1 MIGEPRSQISPRPEA
16 HEMHSHMRRVVLT
29 GVKLLLAAAIL
40 VYLVFKGRDAFAQL
54 SDKTIDWQMLVAALL
69 CTLLMAA
76 LSYLRWHILIRAL
89 GIEARLV
96 DTMRLGSLGFA
107 LNFVSPG
114 SIVGDFF
121 KAIFLA
127 HGHPSRRPEAIATVV
142 ADRVMGLLTML
153 LLASAGIITAGLL
166 NTASPNLK
174 ILYDMI
180 LVFSAGLWLVC
191 ILLVI
196 FGGLTG
202 PRVTGMTAAIPI
214 AGKTIARMLATVQ
227 VYRCEKLML
236 AAAFAVSIVMALCY
250 VTSYWLMSQGLPIQA
265 PSWEQHLVIV
275 PIAGI
280 VGAVPLTPSG
290 LGTTELAIEELYK
303 RMPGIQVMQGD
314 GTLVGI
320 GRRATD
326 IAVALIGLTF
336 YLTHRSEV
344 REVYAEAEQVL
355 ETE

>member
-1 MIGEPRSQISPRPEA
+1 MLRPKA
-16 HEMHSHMRRVVLT
+16 REMHSPTRRRILT
-29 GVKLLLAAAIL
+29 LVKLMLAAAIL
-40 VYLVFKGRDAFAQL
+40 VYLVLKGRDAFAQL
-54 SDKTIDWQMLVAALL
+54 SAKTIDWPVLVAALG
-69 CTLLMAA
+69 CTLLMAG

-96 DTMRLGSLGFA
+96 DTLRLGSLGFA

-114 SIVGDFF
+114 SIGGDFF

-127 HGHPSRRPEAIATVV
+127 HGHPNLRPEAIATVV

-153 LLASAGIITAGLL
+153 LLASAGILAAGLL
-166 NTASPNLK
+166 NTSSPNLK
-174 ILYDMI
+174 ILYEMI
-180 LVFSAGLWLVC
+180 LLSSAGLWFVC
-191 ILLVI
+191 ILLML

-202 PRVTGMTAAIPI
+202 PRVTGMAEAIPI
-214 AGKTIARMLATVQ
+214 AGKAIARMLGTVQ
-227 VYRCEKLML
+227 VYRCQKMML
-236 AAAFAVSIVMALCY
+236 GAAFVVSLAMALCY
-250 VTSYWLMSQGLPIQA
+250 VTSYWLVSQGLPIHA
-265 PSWEQHLVIV
+265 PSWQQHLVII

-303 RMPGIQVMQGD
+303 RMPGVKVMAGD

-326 IAVALIGLTF
+326 IAVALIGLAF
-336 YLTHRSEV
+336 YLSNRSEV
-344 REVYAEAEQVL
+344 REVYAEAEQVA

>member
-1 MIGEPRSQISPRPEA
+1 
-16 HEMHSHMRRVVLT
+16 MHSRIRRTVLT
-29 GVKLLLAAAIL
+29 AVKLLLGAAIL
-40 VYLVFKGRDAFAQL
+40 VYLVFRGRDAFAQL
-54 SDKTIDWQMLVAALL
+54 SAKTIDWPMLVAALF

-76 LSYLRWHILIRAL
+76 LSYIRWHILIRAV
-89 GIEARLV
+89 GIEARLI
-96 DTMRLGSLGFA
+96 DSLRLGSLGFA

-114 SIVGDFF
+114 SIGGDFF

-127 HGHPSRRPEAIATVV
+127 HGHPSWRPEAIATVV

-153 LLASAGIITAGLL
+153 LLASAGILLAGLL
-166 NTASPNLK
+166 HTTSPNLK
-174 ILYDMI
+174 ILYQMI
-180 LVFSAGLWLVC
+180 LLSSAALWCVC
-191 ILLVI
+191 ILLVL

-202 PRVTGMTAAIPI
+202 PRVRGVAAAIPI
-214 AGKTIARMLATVQ
+214 AGKAISRMLGTVQ
-227 VYRCEKLML
+227 VYRCRKLML
-236 AAAFAVSIVMALCY
+236 AAAFAVSTVMALCF
-250 VTSYWLMSQGLPIQA
+250 VSSYWLVSQGLPIRA
-265 PSWEQHLVIV
+265 PSWQQHLVII

-303 RMPGIQVMQGD
+303 RMPGAEVMAGD

-326 IAVALIGLTF
+326 IAVALIGLAF
-336 YLTHRSEV
+336 YLSNRREV
-344 REVYAEAEQVL
+344 EEVYAEAEQVA

>member
-1 MIGEPRSQISPRPEA
+1 MPPPKA
-16 HEMHSHMRRVVLT
+16 HTMHSHLRRTIFTAVKVLL
-29 GVKLLLAAAIL
+29 GAAIL
-40 VYLVFKGRDAFAQL
+40 VYLIFKGRDAFADL
-54 SDKTIDWQMLVAALL
+54 SAKTIDWPMLAAALVA
-69 CTLLMAA
+69 TLIMAG

-96 DTMRLGSLGFA
+96 DTLRLGSLGFA

-114 SIVGDFF
+114 SIGGDFF

-127 HGHPSRRPEAIATVV
+127 HGHPGRRPEAIATVV

-153 LLASAGIITAGLL
+153 LLASAGILVAGLL

-174 ILYDMI
+174 ILYEMI
-180 LVFSAGLWLVC
+180 LLSSAGLWVVC
-191 ILLVI
+191 ILLVL

-202 PRVTGMTAAIPI
+202 PWVTGMAMAIPI
-214 AGKTIARMLATVQ
+214 AGKTIARMLGTVQ
-227 VYRCEKLML
+227 VYRRQKLML
-236 AAAFAVSIVMALCY
+236 GAAFVVSLVMALCF
-250 VTSYWLMSQGLPIQA
+250 VTSYWLVSQGLPIRA
-265 PSWEQHLVIV
+265 PSWQQHLVIV

-303 RMPGIQVMQGD
+303 RMPGVQVMAGD

-326 IAVALIGLTF
+326 
-336 YLTHRSEV
+336 
-344 REVYAEAEQVL
+344 
-355 ETE
+355 

>member
-1 MIGEPRSQISPRPEA
+1 MGQG
-16 HEMHSHMRRVVLT
+16 HKMHSRLRGTILT
-29 GVKLLLAAAIL
+29 VVKLLLAAAIL
-40 VYLVFKGRDAFAQL
+40 VWLIIKGRDAFAQL
-54 SDKTIDWQMLVAALL
+54 SAKTIEWPILAAALC
-69 CTLLMAA
+69 CTLIMAA
-76 LSYLRWHILIRAL
+76 LSYVRWHILIRAA
-89 GIEARLV
+89 GIDARLI
-96 DTMRLGSLGFA
+96 DSLRLGSLGFA

-114 SIVGDFF
+114 SIGGDFF

-127 HGHPSRRPEAIATVV
+127 HGHPGRRPEAIATVV

-153 LLASAGIITAGLL
+153 LLASSGILVAGLL

-174 ILYDMI
+174 ILYETI
-180 LVFSAGLWLVC
+180 LLFSAALWTVC
-191 ILLVI
+191 ILLVL

-202 PRVTGMTAAIPI
+202 PRVTGLAQAIPI
-214 AGKTIARMLATVQ
+214 AGKTVARMLGTVQ
-227 VYRCEKLML
+227 VYRSRKLML
-236 AAAFAVSIVMALCY
+236 AAAFAVSLVMALFY
-250 VTSYWLMSQGLPIQA
+250 VTSYWLVSQGLPIRA
-265 PSWEQHLVIV
+265 PSWQQHLVIV

-303 RMPGIQVMQGD
+303 RMPAAEVIAGD

-326 IAVALIGLTF
+326 IAVALIGLAF
-336 YLTHRSEV
+336 YLSNRREV
-344 REVYAEAEQVL
+344 DEVYAEAEQVA